1 MAKLLIDEDTTSYRL
16 SIFVQDSSQTD
27 GRGLAGLAHD
37 TASLTWYRWREDD
50 GNAAATQISPVAVT
64 RGTFASSGFVE
75 KDATNMPGFYELGI
89 PNSCLASGS
98 DWLDMVLR
106 GATNMAPVPI
116 EIQLI
121 RTLPELGVG
130 APAKQPSPRVAQTLH
145 YMAIRNASE
154 STNTER
160 RIKNDADTTIAKGT
174 MSEDG
179 TTFDQGKLVSG

>member
-50 GNAAATQISPVAVT
+50 GNAAATQISPIAGT

-89 PNSCLASGS
+89 PNSCLVSGS

-116 EIQLI
+116 EIQFI
-121 RTLPELGVG
+121 RTLPELGV
-130 APAKQPSPRVAQTLH
+130 AVPPRNPSPREADMLH
-145 YMAIRNASE
+145 YMHLRNASE
-154 STNTER
+154 STSTER
-160 RIKNDADTTIAKGT
+160 RIKNDADTTVAKGT
-174 MSEDG
+174 MSDNG
-179 TTFDQGKLVSG
+179 TTYDQGKLVSG